1 MDFSF
6 DDVQLE
12 LKRHARAWLDQRFPL
27 DRDWDGPQDDHWGE
41 LSELGWLDVAEA
53 GLGFVEEALLL
64 EEMGYALYPGR
75 YLAHVAGSNGS
86 IELNGLAYGA
96 ERGEPVESV
105 DPTRPLFRV
114 DRANGSPETP
124 RQRAAMAAEAVGV
137 AQRALEL
144 GIVNWVVPRA
154 ALAEETAKLARKL
167 ADGPTVALG
176 LAKRL
181 IRSSLD
187 HSWDEHSHREAES
200 FAAAAATQDH
210 LEGVSAFVEKRQP
223 VFRGR

>member
-1 MDFSF
+1 
-6 DDVQLE
+6 
-12 LKRHARAWLDQRFPL
+12 
-27 DRDWDGPQDDHWGE
+27 
-41 LSELGWLDVAEA
+41 
-53 GLGFVEEALLL
+53 
-64 EEMGYALYPGR
+64 
-75 YLAHVAGSNGS
+75 
-86 IELNGLAYGA
+86 
-96 ERGEPVESV
+96 
-105 DPTRPLFRV
+105 
-114 DRANGSPETP
+114 
-124 RQRAAMAAEAVGV
+124 
-137 AQRALEL
+137 

-223 VFRGR
+223 VFSGRELPHWSLPIDARADGRRGRNSRRRASARKPL